1 MQRKGKF
8 VSGVLFS
15 DKCIHLLLFGFVWFG
30 LLFNLLVNVLVEVEI
45 FLQRL
50 IRRKLTPSVFRL
62 TSSGKWNEVPKWSGV
77 KVS

>member
-8 VSGVLFS
+8 VNGVLFS
-15 DKCIHLLLFGFVWFG
+15 DQCIHLLLFGFVWFG

-50 IRRKLTPSVFRL
+50 IRRKLTPSVFR
-62 TSSGKWNEVPKWSGV
+62 
-77 KVS
+77 